1 MRVWT
6 IRELLTSQ
14 ELFLEG
20 RVLRHCVATYA
31 VQCAKKLTS
40 IWSMQLENCQGKHR
54 VVTIELDLAN
64 RMICQARMK
73 CNKLP
78 QAAEMEVITMWAAQ
92 EGLRIAESVRL

>member
-6 IRELLTSQ
+6 IRELLTSR

-20 RVLRHCVATYA
+20 RVMRHCVATYD
-31 VQCAKKLTS
+31 VKCAKKVTS
-40 IWSMQLENCQGKHR
+40 IWSMQLENRQGRHR
-54 VVTIELDLAN
+54 VVTIELDLGN
-64 RMICQARMK
+64 RTICQARKK

-78 QAAEMEVITMWAAQ
+78 QAAEMEVIAMWAAQ